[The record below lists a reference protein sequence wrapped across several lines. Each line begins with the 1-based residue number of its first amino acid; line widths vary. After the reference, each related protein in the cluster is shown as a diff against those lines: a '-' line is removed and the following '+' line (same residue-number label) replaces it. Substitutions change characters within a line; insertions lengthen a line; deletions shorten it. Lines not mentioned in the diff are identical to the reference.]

1 MDEDEAGRMCAPK
14 IAAKLGLNRT
24 FIVRTLDKTGKGPK
38 DANDAL
44 KMGLADKMNDY
55 LKKARTIPDTNILT
69 FTDVKDL
76 VERRIQRF
84 ELDLGMKSEMEF
96 FNEKIK
102 GLRGGELTIL
112 SGATGSGKTTLLSQL
127 SLDFCKQGLSTL
139 WGSFEIKNEIL
150 ITNMMMQFSKKDLLT
165 HKDSFSYYAEQFE
178 KLPLYFMSFY
188 GSQDVDKIMSC
199 IEYAIYQYD
208 IQHII
213 IDNLQFLLG
222 TQARGFDKFDL
233 QDKVIERF
241 RNLVSTKN
249 VHLTLVIHPK
259 KVNDNEDL
267 NISSVFGSAK
277 ATQEADNVM
286 IMQNRE
292 KYRMLEIK
300 KNRFDGTVG
309 RTALIFDR
317 KTKRFV

>member
-1 MDEDEAGRMCAPK
+1 MFVWSYD
-14 IAAKLGLNRT
+14 
-24 FIVRTLDKTGKGPK
+24 
-38 DANDAL
+38 
-44 KMGLADKMNDY
+44 
-55 LKKARTIPDTNILT
+55 
-69 FTDVKDL
+69 
-76 VERRIQRF
+76 
-84 ELDLGMKSEMEF
+84 
-96 FNEKIK
+96 IK
-102 GLRGGELTIL
+102 
-112 SGATGSGKTTLLSQL
+112 
-127 SLDFCKQGLSTL
+127 GLSTL

-150 ITNMMMQFSKKDLLT
+150 LTNMMLQFSKKDLLT
-165 HKDSFSYYAEQFE
+165 HKSSFQYYADQFE

-233 QDKVIERF
+233 QDKVIEKF
-241 RNLVSTKN
+241 RNLVSSRN
-249 VHLTLVIHPK
+249 VHLSLVIHPK

-277 ATQEADNVM
+277 ATQEADNVL
-286 IMQNRE
+286 IMQNRD
-292 KYRMLEIK
+292 KYRVLEVK
-300 KNRFDGTVG
+300 KNRFDGTTG

-317 KTKRFV
+317 KTKTFVQINKNQVVQMLKNEVTATELLKEQMDQQKGTESDQQTDAQDKDKEV